1 MKKRFII
8 KKEFYITMTNIFLI
22 LILLISCSKTDNDVI
37 TNQNFSFEK
46 ESWYVNEGKELE
58 IILNVNDKGG
68 KKKYDNK
75 ANPLNLKW
83 SISDNKIATIDNK
96 GLVKGLKAGITKVTV
111 ETSDGGNSQFSEIRV
126 YNSLMTNKILK
137 PLNNDLIYSKGV
149 YLVRNSVIQSFDIDK
164 NGSIYYVQVGGALK
178 HILFVSNGEPN
189 KDITSSMQL
198 KYFGHGTNMAVEEDG
213 NDRYIWINSNG
224 HKDSSGDYGSNKT
237 FSRIKYAP
245 NKIVERFEEGDT
257 YYMSGKANIH
267 PAIDQKN
274 DILAVTTSG
283 GGNPNRFFYVFKLSE
298 VKNLASTI
306 VKLPSLKFGGEETF
320 GLPEQTVAQ
329 SINVKD
335 LSNLTP
341 ISTFSVAPSNNKAQ
355 LNSYAFQGFDI
366 SDGKLYF
373 HEGEGNGSIK
383 SNGPSNA
390 FVTIFDFMEGKVI
403 GERTK
408 VNAIS
413 DIDNLNKFNITA
425 TGYMEA
431 EGIKMKNGVLYL
443 GFASRSTD
451 DKRRANILQYK

>member
-1 MKKRFII
+1 MKKRFKIE
-8 KKEFYITMTNIFLI
+8 KGFYISMTNILLI
-22 LILLISCSKTDNDVI
+22 LILLISCSKSDNDVI
-37 TNQNFSFEK
+37 DNQNFSFEK
-46 ESWYVNEGKELE
+46 ENWYVNEGDGIE
-58 IILNVNDKGG
+58 ITLNVIDKGN
-68 KKKYDNK
+68 KKLYDNK
-75 ANPLNLKW
+75 ANPFNLKW
-83 SISDNKIATIDNK
+83 TISDNKIATIDNK
-96 GLVKGLKAGITKVTV
+96 GLVKGLKPGIAKITV
-111 ETSDGGNSQFSEIRV
+111 ETSDGRNSQFSEITV
-126 YNSLMTNKILK
+126 YSSLMTNKILK
-137 PLNNDLIYSKGV
+137 PLNNDVIYSKGI
-149 YLVRNSVIQSFDIDK
+149 YLVRNSVLQSFDIDK
-164 NGSIYYVQVGGALK
+164 KGSIYYVQVGGALK
-178 HILFVSNGEPN
+178 HVLFVSNGEPN

-213 NDRYIWINSNG
+213 NDKYIWINSNG

-237 FSRIKYAP
+237 FSRIKFEP
-245 NKIVERFEEGDT
+245 NKIVERFVEGDT
-257 YYMSGKANIH
+257 YYLANKANIH

-283 GGNPNRFFYVFKLSE
+283 GSNPNRFFYIFKLSE
-298 VKNLASTI
+298 VKNLPSSI
-306 VKLPSLKFGGEETF
+306 VKLPSLKFGGEEPH
-320 GLPEQTVAQ
+320 GLQEQTVEQ

-335 LSNLTP
+335 LTNLTP
-341 ISTFSVAPSNNKAQ
+341 LSTFSVPPSTNKAQ

-373 HEGEGNGSIK
+373 YEGEGNGNIK

-403 GERTK
+403 GERAK

-451 DKRRANILQYK
+451 DIRRANILQYK